1 MQIEQPNYHTTM
13 TVKFLAT
20 AAAMLAFS
28 TIALCQDVI
37 TKTDGSSLQVKVTDI
52 EDAVIKYKKFD
63 NQEGPT
69 YSINKKDVVT
79 IAYKNGSVDKFS
91 EEEAKP
97 AASGSTSG
105 KLDLD
110 DENTIRQI
118 EALAKNAGES
128 VLSKCTGKV
137 DNARTEIFYDG
148 VYKDDFTHE
157 LVIPIQVTWQ
167 PRNISGDS
175 KWIRGTVKVASD
187 GKKTWVYQNDSGGWF
202 GGCAR
207 KLHDL

>member
-1 MQIEQPNYHTTM
+1 M
-13 TVKFLAT
+13 TVKSLVCT
-20 AAAMLAFS
+20 AAMIAFS
-28 TIALCQDVI
+28 TMAFCQDVI
-37 TKTDGSSLQVKVTDI
+37 TKTDGSTIQVKVTDI
-52 EDAVIKYKKFD
+52 EETVIKYKKFD
-63 NQEGPT
+63 NQEGPS
-69 YSINKKDVVT
+69 YSVNKKDVT
-79 IAYKNGSVDKFS
+79 KITYSNGSVDKFS

-97 AASGSTSG
+97 AASGSNSG

-118 EALAKNAGES
+118 EALAKNAGEA

-148 VYKDDFTHE
+148 VFKDDFTHE
-157 LVIPIQVTWQ
+157 LVIPIKVTWQ

-175 KWIRGTVKVASD
+175 KWIRGMVRVAAD
-187 GKKTWVYQNDSGGWF
+187 GKKTWTYQNDSGGWF